1 MDLQKGYLTVQGH
14 TTEPEIESSVAQL
27 HIFLLVH
34 VTREKET
41 VRVKATLH
49 HTGQEQKEK

>member
-1 MDLQKGYLTVQGH
+1 MDLQKGYLTIQGH
-14 TTEPEIESSVAQL
+14 TTEPEIESSVVQL
-27 HIFLLVH
+27 HIILLVH

-49 HTGQEQKEK
+49 HMGQEQKEK